1 MNGFE
6 KGPLCRS
13 LAFAVL
19 LVTTLSG
26 IARAAE
32 VTVSIQYTG
41 ESQREVAE
49 RLVSELSSE
58 GYVVEANAIEEPM
71 PCDANGAKL
80 VSVGT
85 GARAWIRLGE
95 DPAGGETVVATIC
108 YLGALPFLQQ
118 ASSSAPKSDP
128 RMLAL
133 AAVEALNGLRS
144 KVPAHAPE
152 EARRT
157 PPADQPTVPVTK
169 NPSAR
174 TEGATPQN
182 SVTFGGAVMLNAPE
196 FPVVP
201 AFVTGANLG
210 ITPSAALSIDALVP
224 VGGAEL
230 ESPSVTASVRTAWL
244 RIGPGLRWAGGDF
257 DISGSLL
264 AGPAV
269 SWATA
274 EARAPLAG
282 TTDVT
287 VGAVVSVKTTIEY
300 PRRTPIFALVGAS
313 ASALLPGIYVKLD
326 ESVSEPL
333 GAFPLEASVG
343 LGARWGG
350 GF

>member
-13 LAFAVL
+13 LALAVL
-19 LVTTLSG
+19 LVTAVSG
-26 IARAAE
+26 NARAAD

-41 ESQREVAE
+41 ETQREFAE

-58 GYVVEANAIEEPM
+58 GYVVESKAVEEPT
-71 PCDANGAKL
+71 PCDVNGAKL

-95 DPAGGETVVATIC
+95 DPAGSETVVATIC

-144 KVPAHAPE
+144 KVPAHSPE
-152 EARRT
+152 EAREA
-157 PPADQPTVPVTK
+157 PPAEQPAVPVTK
-169 NPSAR
+169 KTSERAEDAAPR
-174 TEGATPQN
+174 N
-182 SVTFGGAVMLNAPE
+182 SVTLGGAVMLNAPE

-201 AFVTGANLG
+201 AFITGANLG
-210 ITPSAALSIDALVP
+210 IAPSAALSIDALLP

-230 ESPSVTASVRTAWL
+230 ESPDVTAKVRTAWFRL
-244 RIGPGLRWAGGDF
+244 GPRLHWAAGDF
-257 DISGSLL
+257 DISGALL

-287 VGAVVSVKTTIEY
+287 AGAVVSVKTNIDY
-300 PRRTPIFALVGAS
+300 PRRTPIFAFLGAS
-313 ASALLPGIYVKLD
+313 ASALLPGIRVKLD
-326 ESVSEPL
+326 GSVSEPL

-350 GF
+350 GI